1 MATVEVEFFKYPK
14 VKYSTKQPPLDKGTK
29 TQCFLKEE
37 TSVLNPVLQ
46 IRGASTTF
54 GGSEFP
60 DFNLAYIADFH
71 RYYFVRNI
79 TSVSAL
85 IWEVA
90 LEVDPLSTYKTEIIN
105 AEAFIQYA
113 ASGYD
118 LSVSDSRILKKP
130 QSTVTI
136 TEQGLE
142 GFNEKGSFIL
152 NIFNG
157 VADDESQFTLPY
169 VFSNSGMAEL
179 ANALNNST
187 LWEEVLKQFS
197 DPMQAIASSVWLPI
211 EPNTLTHGTAE
222 VKLGYNTV
230 LGAGRVAKKYV
241 EKEYEMVVPITTKEP
256 YGYEEFRTYEPYS
269 ELYMILPG
277 VGMESLP
284 LTRIRRT
291 AVGQPKITVK
301 YRLDCMTGDIAY
313 KIYSGAD
320 IIHIA
325 MGSIGA
331 AIPISAI
338 SNGNILNAT
347 SSVIGALTSAVST
360 YIAGGTQAATSA
372 ISHGIGY
379 GAQQA
384 ISAINNTTY
393 NTTAKGSTGSKAG
406 TLLNDAIRII
416 YVRHQTVEEP
426 LNLKNVV
433 GLPVYRKGVIG
444 NFGKFVQCIGAQVE
458 SWASAEEA
466 DAINSYLKGGILIE

>member
-14 VKYSTKQPPLDKGTK
+14 VKYSTKQPPLDMGTK

-90 LEVDPLSTYKTEIIN
+90 LEVDPLATYKTEILGAN
-105 AEAFIQYA
+105 AFIQYA

-142 GFNEKGSFIL
+142 GFNENGSFIL

-169 VFSNSGMAEL
+169 VFNNAGMAEL
-179 ANALNNST
+179 ANSLNDTT
-187 LWEEVLKQFS
+187 LWEEILKQFS
-197 DPMQAIASSVWLPI
+197 DPMQAIASSIWLPI
-211 EPNTLTHGTAE
+211 EPNTLTHGIAE

-230 LGAGRVAKKYV
+230 LGAGRVAKKFI
-241 EKEYEMVVPITTKEP
+241 EKEYEMVVPITTAEAC
-256 YGYEEFRTYEPYS
+256 GYEEFRTYEPYS
-269 ELYMILPG
+269 ELYVILPG

-284 LTRIRRT
+284 LMRIRRSSS
-291 AVGQPKITVK
+291 GQPKVTVK
-301 YRLDCMTGDIAY
+301 
-313 KIYSGAD
+313 
-320 IIHIA
+320 
-325 MGSIGA
+325 
-331 AIPISAI
+331 
-338 SNGNILNAT
+338 
-347 SSVIGALTSAVST
+347 
-360 YIAGGTQAATSA
+360 
-372 ISHGIGY
+372 
-379 GAQQA
+379 
-384 ISAINNTTY
+384 
-393 NTTAKGSTGSKAG
+393 
-406 TLLNDAIRII
+406 
-416 YVRHQTVEEP
+416 
-426 LNLKNVV
+426 
-433 GLPVYRKGVIG
+433 
-444 NFGKFVQCIGAQVE
+444 
-458 SWASAEEA
+458 
-466 DAINSYLKGGILIE
+466 

>member
-14 VKYSTKQPPLDKGTK
+14 VKYSTKRPPLDKGTK

-46 IRGASTTF
+46 IRGASQTF

-85 IWEVA
+85 IWEVT
-90 LEVDPLSTYKTEIIN
+90 LEVDPLATYKDEITS
-105 AEAFIQYA
+105 APAFIQYA
-113 ASGYD
+113 SSGYD

-136 TEQGLE
+136 TEQSLE
-142 GFNEKGSFIL
+142 GFNENGSFIL

-169 VFSNSGMAEL
+169 VFNNSGMAEL
-179 ANALNNST
+179 ANALNDTT
-187 LWEEVLKQFS
+187 LWEEILKQFS
-197 DPMQAIASSVWLPI
+197 DPMQAIASSIWLPI
-211 EPNTLTHGTAE
+211 EPNTLTHGVAE
-222 VKLGYNTV
+222 VKLGYNSV
-230 LGAGRVAKKYV
+230 LGAGRVAKKYI
-241 EKEYEMVVPITTKEP
+241 EKEYEMVVPITTTEA

-269 ELYMILPG
+269 ELYIILPG

-284 LTRIRRT
+284 LTRIRRST
-291 AVGQPKITVK
+291 SGQPKITVK

-320 IIHIA
+320 VIHIA
-325 MGSIGA
+325 TGSIGA
-331 AIPISAI
+331 GIPISAI
-338 SNGNILNAT
+338 SNGNILNAA
-347 SSVIGALTSAVST
+347 SSVIGALTSAVAT
-360 YIAGGTQAATSA
+360 YIAGGTQTAVSSLANGVGFS
-372 ISHGIGY
+372 
-379 GAQQA
+379 AQQA
-384 ISAINNTTY
+384 LSAINNTTY
-393 NTTAKGSTGSKAG
+393 NTTAKGSIGSKAG

-416 YVRHQTVEEP
+416 FVRHQTVEEP
-426 LNLKNVV
+426 LNIRNVV
-433 GLPVYRKGVIG
+433 GLPVYKRGVIG
-444 NFGKFVQCIGAQVE
+444 GYGGFVQCIGAQVE

-466 DAINSYLKGGILIE
+466 DAITDYLKGGILIE